1 MHSHQRIV
9 LFLILLSALVAI
21 SNIGLTQNGKAGKE
35 IAVFDK
41 QANDAALQRTYGELT
56 KAPWKAQ
63 QEKGEI
69 ATGVIVYEQDK
80 KLYLDSQPCSQ
91 KMYYFT
97 EPYKKDAT
105 GKKVKCGNDTFDE
118 YQVRQK

>member
-1 MHSHQRIV
+1 MNSHKQIV
-9 LFLILLSALVAI
+9 WFLLLVAGLA
-21 SNIGLTQNGKAGKE
+21 SVRSIGLPQNAKTKKGIG
-35 IAVFDK
+35 ITDK
-41 QANDAALQRTYGELT
+41 KTNDAALERAYGELA

-91 KMYYFT
+91 KLYYFS

-105 GKKVKCGNDTFDE
+105 GKKVKCGNDIFDE

>member
-1 MHSHQRIV
+1 MHSRQRIV
-9 LFLILLSALVAI
+9 LFLILISALVSV
-21 SNIGLTQNGKAGKE
+21 SNIGLTQDEKAEKK
-35 IAVFDK
+35 IAISDK
-41 QANDAALQRTYGELT
+41 RADDSALQRTYGELA

-97 EPYKKDAT
+97 EPYKKEPT
-105 GKKVKCGNDTFDE
+105 GKRVKCGSDTFDE